1 MGLFDFFRTEKDDS
15 VPKRPLKTEPV
26 PPRHAEYG
34 APSGTKSAGAHPMQ
48 IRKPHSFED
57 VEEIIDRL
65 KEKLT
70 VIVYVNELN
79 AATALRVTDI
89 LSGAIYA
96 LGGGM
101 AELERDMYIFTPDG
115 VNAR

>member
-1 MGLFDFFRTEKDDS
+1 MGLFDFFKTEKEDGA
-15 VPKRPLKTEPV
+15 PKRPLRTEPL
-26 PPRHAEYG
+26 PRAEGKGDG
-34 APSGTKSAGAHPMQ
+34 ARPMQ
-48 IRKPHSFED
+48 IRKPRSFED
-57 VEEIIDRL
+57 IEEIIDRM
-65 KEKLT
+65 KDRLT

-79 AATALRVTDI
+79 QATALRVTDI

-101 AELERDMYIFTPDG
+101 AELEKDMYIFTPDG

>member
-1 MGLFDFFRTEKDDS
+1 MGVFDFFKTEKDDGA
-15 VPKRPLKTEPV
+15 PKRPMRQEPV
-26 PPRHAEYG
+26 LRSDIKNTA
-34 APSGTKSAGAHPMQ
+34 ANAHPMQ
-48 IRKPHSFED
+48 IRKPRSFED

-65 KEKLT
+65 KEKMT

-79 AATALRVTDI
+79 PATAMRVTDI

-96 LGGGM
+96 LDGGM
-101 AELERDMYIFTPDG
+101 AELEKDMYIFTPEG

>member
-1 MGLFDFFRTEKDDS
+1 MGLFEFFSTEKDDD
-15 VPKRPLKTEPV
+15 KTDKLRRKARRQEPFLFD
-26 PPRHAEYG
+26 EQKMQEEKQG
-34 APSGTKSAGAHPMQ
+34 LPMQ
-48 IRKPHSFED
+48 IRKPRSFED
-57 VEEIIDRL
+57 VEEIINCF
-65 KEKLT
+65 KQKMT

-79 AATALRVTDI
+79 NSTALRVVDI

-115 VNAR
+115 VTAK